1 MADNL
6 IEKESKETNWFSAEL
21 RILEAEYEKSKLQ
34 VYQDT
39 LFCKRS
45 MVELELL
52 CKNEQLRKNVRVNS
66 KLKEDDSR
74 LKVEGI
80 DEVRKAD
87 FFIYP
92 SRKCRE

>member
-1 MADNL
+1 MVDNL
-6 IEKESKETNWFSAEL
+6 IEKESKETDWFSAEL

>member
-1 MADNL
+1 MVDNL
-6 IEKESKETNWFSAEL
+6 IEKESKETDWFSAEL

-52 CKNEQLRKNVRVNS
+52 CKNEQLRRNVRVNS